1 MPAGLEADAVAFHQ
15 GAFGIPQVPN
25 QAHLAARGV
34 CWFEREGL
42 RVRLGADVNFRPATK
57 AHPAIGVDDVPSMA
71 TALSAAGITV
81 IVDEPLDG
89 RSPLRV

>member
-1 MPAGLEADAVAFHQ
+1 
-15 GAFGIPQVPN
+15 
-25 QAHLAARGV
+25 
-34 CWFEREGL
+34 
-42 RVRLGADVNFRPATK
+42 VRLGADVNFRPATK